1 MTRPQRTRLNDGTSV
16 FCLSRQEALVL
27 DSHVDGY
34 LRHGITIE
42 PGAVIIDAG
51 ANIGLFGLRALLR
64 CGGQATVLACEPV
77 PPIFN
82 VLAHNAARH
91 SAQQF
96 RAFCCGLSSR
106 AGTAE
111 LTYYPRAPALSTAH
125 PEIYDEDRELL
136 PRGVLGTARH
146 APAGMKW
153 ARWLPASL
161 CRAVASLLQSGAQRF
176 HCELRTISDIIQQN
190 ALSRVDLLKIDVEGE
205 ELEVLRGIAP
215 EHWPLIRQIV
225 VEVHDRAGRL
235 AAVRGLL
242 REHGLLRQHVAQEEA
257 FATSPFFNVYARRE

>member
-1 MTRPQRTRLNDGTSV
+1 MTRPQRT
-16 FCLSRQEALVL
+16 
-27 DSHVDGY
+27 
-34 LRHGITIE
+34 
-42 PGAVIIDAG
+42 
-51 ANIGLFGLRALLR
+51 
-64 CGGQATVLACEPV
+64 
-77 PPIFN
+77 
-82 VLAHNAARH
+82 
-91 SAQQF
+91 

-215 EHWPLIRQIV
+215 EHWPLIRQVVAEVYDQDDRLKIV
-225 VEVHDRAGRL
+225 REMLLSRGLSQITIEQERGFEGLPLHNIF
-235 AAVRGLL
+235 AVRP
-242 REHGLLRQHVAQEEA
+242 EA
-257 FATSPFFNVYARRE
+257 T